1 MIDNAAI
8 AIQNGA
14 PIALE
19 RIASINDNT
28 LQSHYHHFYE
38 LFFLE
43 SGSRSVVIDE
53 RSYDLEPGD
62 FMIYPPYTM
71 HRSFSAQNV
80 SFSRIVLYFLPET
93 LTAELRAA
101 LNAKIEPYAL
111 RSEHDQSAIAAQ
123 MNDLIGEQERK
134 SKFQHEAL
142 LSRLQLLIISAL
154 RAEYK
159 TPQPRSEPK
168 MTAIIGYIQKHYFE
182 PTLSLDELAER
193 FFISKSYLC
202 REFKRFT
209 SLSFVAYLNKI
220 RVLHAQRLFV
230 ESDKTITA
238 ISAEVGFGSL
248 THFERVF
255 AQHTQSTPKR
265 MCSSMRLM
273 RDHPATGSGPYERAR
288 AVLGLPPH

>member
-8 AIQNGA
+8 AIQNGT

-28 LQSHYHHFYE
+28 LQSHYHAFYE
-38 LFFLE
+38 LFYLE
-43 SGSRSVVIDE
+43 EGKRSVVIDE

-62 FMIYPPYTM
+62 FVIYPPYTM
-71 HRSFSAQNV
+71 HRSFSAQGV
-80 SFSRIVLYFLPET
+80 SFSRIVLYFMPAT
-93 LTAELRAA
+93 IPPELRYA
-101 LNAKIEPYAL
+101 LNDKVEPYAL
-111 RSEHDQSAIAAQ
+111 IAERDLLAIDAQ
-123 MNDLIGEQERK
+123 INDLIAEQTK
-134 SKFQHEAL
+134 GGKFQADAL
-142 LSRLQLLIISAL
+142 QSRLKLLLISVL

-159 TPQPRSEPK
+159 RPQPRSEPK
-168 MTAIIGYIQKHYFE
+168 MTAIIAYIQQHYFE
-182 PTLSLDELAER
+182 PTLSLDELAAR

-220 RVLHAQRLFV
+220 RILHAQRLFV

-255 AQHTQSTPKR
+255 VQHTQSTPKR

-273 RDHPATGSGPYERAR
+273 RDHPDSIPQSGQYESAK
-288 AVLGLPPH
+288 AVLGL

>member
-28 LQSHYHHFYE
+28 LQSHYHPFYE
-38 LFFLE
+38 LFYLE
-43 SGSRSVVIDE
+43 EGKRSVVIDE
-53 RSYDLEPGD
+53 RSYDLKPGD
-62 FMIYPPYTM
+62 FVIYPPYTM
-71 HRSFSAQNV
+71 HRSFSAHNV
-80 SFSRIVLYFLPET
+80 SFSRIVLYFMPAT
-93 LTAELRAA
+93 IPQELREA
-101 LNAKIEPYAL
+101 LNDKVEPYEL
-111 RSEHDQSAIAAQ
+111 ISEHDKHAIIEQIEA
-123 MNDLIGEQERK
+123 LITEQTK
-134 SKFQHEAL
+134 SGKFQDDAL
-142 LSRLQLLIISAL
+142 QSRLKLLLISAL

-168 MTAIIGYIQKHYFE
+168 MTAIIAYIQQHYFE
-182 PTLSLDELAER
+182 PGLSLDELAAR

-209 SLSFVAYLNKI
+209 SLSFVAYLNRI

-238 ISAEVGFGSL
+238 IAAEVGFGSL

-265 MCSSMRLM
+265 MCASMRLM
-273 RDHPATGSGPYERAR
+273 RDHPDSSTQPSHYESAK
-288 AVLGLPPH
+288 AVLGL